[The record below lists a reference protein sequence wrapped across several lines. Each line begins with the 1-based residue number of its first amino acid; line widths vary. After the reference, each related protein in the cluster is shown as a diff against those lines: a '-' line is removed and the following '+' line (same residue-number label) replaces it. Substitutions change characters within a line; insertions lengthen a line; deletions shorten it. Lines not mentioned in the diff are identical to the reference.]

1 MVGTFTLMWQ
11 HWSLRNT
18 ETDSVKLKKE
28 IFAWVL
34 LNAAVHSPLFEF
46 HFLSSNLLS
55 LSHFLSLCL
64 LIFRSSI
71 SFNVPSHLCHILLL
85 PLYILFQFFISLS
98 TSLYMKCDSL
108 TIGIGPCNPARAYV
122 FFDISSA
129 SRSVFTDVFIFH
141 FKTFFSNIERE
152 EI

>member
-1 MVGTFTLMWQ
+1 MFI
-11 HWSLRNT
+11 
-18 ETDSVKLKKE
+18 K
-28 IFAWVL
+28 
-34 LNAAVHSPLFEF
+34 
-46 HFLSSNLLS
+46 
-55 LSHFLSLCL
+55 
-64 LIFRSSI
+64 FRPSI

-141 FKTFFSNIERE
+141 FKTFFFKHRKRRNIKRQKIEFFMGHINRS
-152 EI
+152 IYYTIIVSYKSFKLSKCKAFFPSSLIGWKKQFRIQRQKIC